1 MAFFMFGCFFL
12 LLVYLKFLLGI
23 DFGLCKMVLSLVS
36 FQMIIRFF
44 LLKLIDMVN
53 HIDYFQML
61 NQPCILM
68 INLTLL
74 TVLIYYHFYILL
86 YLI

>member
-23 DFGLCKMVLSLVS
+23 DFGLCKMVLSFVS